1 MHPTLFRIG
10 NFEVTTFGLMMF
22 LAFIVGSWILSL
34 QLKRRGLDPDI
45 AWDSILWIAVGG
57 IVGAK
62 AYYIALHVPDL
73 MANPLRELTS
83 RGGLVWYGGFVGG
96 VAAYYLY
103 IRRHKLPL
111 ARMFDAT
118 APALA
123 IAYAT
128 GRVGCFL
135 VGDDYGL
142 PTHAWFGIAFPK
154 GSPPSTAG
162 YFRSLGVHLPATVP
176 NDAVLAVH
184 PTQLYEIALGL
195 IIFAILWKLS
205 RRTMAPG
212 RLFAVFMVLYAIE
225 RFFIEFVR
233 AKGDRYVLGLSTSQ
247 VASIVLILLA
257 AYVWQRTRDWR
268 PATAPP
274 TPAGKAAAAVP
285 DKPPARRS

>member
-34 QLKRRGLDPDI
+34 QLKRRDLDPDI
-45 AWDSILWIAVGG
+45 AWDAILWIAVGG

-73 MANPLRELTS
+73 MANPVRELTS
-83 RGGLVWYGGFVGG
+83 RGGLVWYGGFIGG
-96 VAAYYLY
+96 VTAYYLY

-142 PTHAWFGIAFPK
+142 PTHAWYGIAFPK

-162 YFRSLGVHLPATVP
+162 YFRSLGVHIPTTVP
-176 NDAVLAVH
+176 NNAVLAVH
-184 PTQLYEIALGL
+184 PTQLYEIFLGL
-195 IIFAILWKLS
+195 VMFAILWQLS
-205 RRTMAPG
+205 KRLMAPG
-212 RLFAVFMVLYAIE
+212 RLFAVFMILYAVE

-247 VASIVLILLA
+247 VASILLIALA
-257 AYVWQRTRDWR
+257 AYIWHRTRDWT
-268 PATAPP
+268 PDTATP
-274 TPAGKAAAAVP
+274 TADGGAGDMAG
-285 DKPPARRS
+285 KPPAVRR

>member
-34 QLKRRGLDPDI
+34 QLKRRDLDPDI
-45 AWDSILWIAVGG
+45 AWDAILWIAVGG
-57 IVGAK
+57 IFGAK

-73 MANPLRELTS
+73 MANPVRELTS
-83 RGGLVWYGGFVGG
+83 RGGLVWYGGFIGG
-96 VAAYYLY
+96 VTAYYLY

-111 ARMFDAT
+111 AHMFDAT

-142 PTHAWFGIAFPK
+142 PTHAWYGIAFPK

-162 YFRSLGVHLPATVP
+162 YFRSLGVHIPATVP
-176 NDAVLAVH
+176 NNAVLAVH
-184 PTQLYEIALGL
+184 PTQLYEIFLGL
-195 IIFAILWKLS
+195 VMFAILWKLS
-205 RRTMAPG
+205 KRVMAPG

-233 AKGDRYVLGLSTSQ
+233 AKGDRYVFGLSTSQ
-247 VASIVLILLA
+247 VASILLVALA
-257 AYVWQRTRDWR
+257 AYIWQRTRDW
-268 PATAPP
+268 
-274 TPAGKAAAAVP
+274 TPAAATTAATGGGDDA
-285 DKPPARRS
+285 DKPSAARH